1 MTPPTTPTPSPADPH
16 PAPAPEPGHLAGYW
30 KRRSAALFR
39 WLHIYL
45 SMVSFGL
52 LFFFAVT
59 GLTLNHADWFFS
71 DRDTTTRLTATLD
84 PAWLSP
90 KDDTRV
96 AKLEI
101 VEALRTRHHVHG
113 AVGEF
118 RLEPAECTIV
128 FKGPGYS
135 AEARLD
141 RATGRYELS
150 ETRLGLIAILNDL
163 HKGRD
168 TGPAW
173 SLVVDL
179 SAALMVLVSLTGL
192 FLLFFLKRRLTTGL
206 LTAAAGT
213 ALALAAYYLLVP

>member
-1 MTPPTTPTPSPADPH
+1 MTESESAARATG
-16 PAPAPEPGHLAGYW
+16 EHLPGYW
-30 KRRSAALFR
+30 KRRTATLFR

-45 SMVSFGL
+45 SMISFGL

-71 DRDTTTRLTATLD
+71 DRDVTTRVNGALAPSWVAASD
-84 PAWLSP
+84 AS
-90 KDDTRV
+90 V

-101 VEALRTRHHVHG
+101 VEHLRQQQHAKG

-118 RLEPAECTIV
+118 RLEPAECTVV

-135 AEARLD
+135 AEARID
-141 RATGRYELS
+141 RQTGKYEFS
-150 ETRLGLIAILNDL
+150 ETRFGFVAVINDL
-163 HKGRD
+163 HKARD

-179 SAALMVLVSLTGL
+179 SAGLMVVVSLTGMVL
-192 FLLFFLKRRLTTGL
+192 IYFVKRKFVSGVITAVIGCGL
-206 LTAAAGT
+206 AF
-213 ALALAAYYLLVP
+213 AAYLWLVP